1 MTEHGLGTTR
11 GAIIHN
17 ARLPLSFGSLK
28 ELYEGL
34 SIEVRK
40 AIELEISELE
50 IGCSMEAT
58 VTYLTLALPKIKNL
72 DDVEKAYVSFVLTG
86 QKHREIKDRMDSV
99 MDEMPLTAN
108 TKTCFVNVMYAISL
122 GEIFTGKY
130 SSIGIRG

>member
-17 ARLPLSFGSLK
+17 ARLPLNFGSLK

-34 SIEVRK
+34 SIEVRE

-58 VTYLTLALPKIKNL
+58 VTYLTLALSKIKNL

-99 MDEMPLTAN
+99 MDL
-108 TKTCFVNVMYAISL
+108 SL
-122 GEIFTGKY
+122 IH
-130 SSIGIRG
+130 I